1 MFSISVIVFRCFK
14 DDDFTVNANQAAWKD
29 LVDGQLI
36 HTGYLGDDAANRG
49 DGLTFG
55 IEDGERCMTI
65 VFEAVK
71 GVGTDRGA
79 FASGEHQHLP
89 GDGLTFQLMPS
100 LDDDP

>member
-1 MFSISVIVFRCFK
+1 MFSISVIVIRCFEG
-14 DDDFTVNANQAAWKD
+14 DDFTVNANQAAWKD
-29 LVDGQLI
+29 FVDGQLI

-55 IEDGERCMTI
+55 IEDGERGVTI
-65 VFEAVK
+65 VLETVE

-79 FASGEHQHLP
+79 FAGGEHQHFP
-89 GDGLTFQLMPS
+89 SDGLTLQCMPS